1 MSMTKSEPYTIWV
14 EDCPHGNHIYH
25 YKVNDFEF
33 KNEMIRSDCPECK
46 CIRIYKLK
54 NYVAEYEDGY
64 KIVVDTAYLFV
75 DSDYGQC
82 ITAAYDKNDDSPLV
96 DDMHWS
102 VHFCDK
108 YDEIYEVNA
117 HDIHIIFNASLGDM
131 SFGRCEIKADI
142 ECKGTFGKG
151 FTMFDLETFIEDLR
165 DGYIEDFEFTPEE

>member
-1 MSMTKSEPYTIWV
+1 MSMTRSEPHTIWV

-25 YKVNDFEF
+25 CKVNDFEF
-33 KNEMIRSDCPECK
+33 KNEMMYSDCPECK

-64 KIVVDTAYLFV
+64 KVVSDTAYLFV
-75 DSDYGQC
+75 DSDHGQC
-82 ITAAYDKNDDSPLV
+82 ITAAYDENDDSPLV
-96 DDMHWS
+96 YDMHWS

-108 YDEIYEVNA
+108 YDEVYEVNA
-117 HDIHIIFNASLGDM
+117 HDIHIIFQAGLGDM

-142 ECKGTFGKG
+142 ESKGTFGKG
-151 FTMFDLETFIEDLR
+151 FYTTHLKTFLENLR